1 MSTRARSVVC
11 SVALGLSFARRDL
24 LTRVPTRGAMN
35 SATATPKPT
44 KAVTKAERRAL
55 QEAQR
60 AKKAEAQ
67 AAKGGSVGGDGASG
81 GGGSGGGGSGG
92 APAQEKA
99 AASSCCGG
107 GVGAGGGGGGS
118 AKPSPAPM
126 QHDDAGRVKR
136 LEKHQITPRTHAHKQ
151 VPLFAHLPQYERE
164 ASLSA
169 AAVAKGNIHP
179 AVLRVGLQMAEG
191 FIQGSNARVAA
202 MLSAFER
209 VIADFS
215 CPKGKVFARELEGSL
230 KQQIQFLV
238 DCRPQSMPMGNA
250 IKWLKRHIMFAP
262 PQLSEGE
269 TKALLRGHIDTFL
282 HERIDLADRAI
293 IAYAVERI
301 APADVVLVYGHSHV
315 VEQVLLHASSLGVEF
330 RVVVADAPPKCAG
343 REMARRLLCAGLR
356 VSYANLHA
364 VSYLMPEVSK
374 VFLGASSMLLNGTL
388 VSRAGSA
395 LVAML
400 AHARGVP
407 VLVCCETYKFTDRV
421 LLDAICYNELG
432 DPDELVGEPE
442 QQPPPL
448 PSGARIAD
456 WRDVPT
462 LKVLNLL
469 YDVTP
474 MQYVTM
480 VVTEAGVIP
489 PTSVPVIIREDAAR
503 AQLAAKEGR
512 A

>member
-1 MSTRARSVVC
+1 
-11 SVALGLSFARRDL
+11 
-24 LTRVPTRGAMN
+24 
-35 SATATPKPT
+35 
-44 KAVTKAERRAL
+44 
-55 QEAQR
+55 
-60 AKKAEAQ
+60 
-67 AAKGGSVGGDGASG
+67 
-81 GGGSGGGGSGG
+81 
-92 APAQEKA
+92 
-99 AASSCCGG
+99 
-107 GVGAGGGGGGS
+107 
-118 AKPSPAPM
+118 
-126 QHDDAGRVKR
+126 
-136 LEKHQITPRTHAHKQ
+136 
-151 VPLFAHLPQYERE
+151 
-164 ASLSA
+164 
-169 AAVAKGNIHP
+169 
-179 AVLRVGLQMAEG
+179 
-191 FIQGSNARVAA
+191 
-202 MLSAFER
+202 MLSAFAR

-330 RVVVADAPPKCAG
+330 RVVVADAPPSVRG
-343 REMARRLLCAGLR
+343 ARDGAPPPLRRAARLAR
-356 VSYANLHA
+356 QPSR

-374 VFLGASSMLLNGTL
+374 VFLGASSMLLN
-388 VSRAGSA
+388 R
-395 LVAML
+395 
-400 AHARGVP
+400 HARLARRLGARGHARACARRRP

-432 DPDELVGEPE
+432 DPDELVGELE

-462 LKVLNLL
+462 LR
-469 YDVTP
+469 
-474 MQYVTM
+474 
-480 VVTEAGVIP
+480 G
-489 PTSVPVIIREDAAR
+489 AR
-503 AQLAAKEGR
+503 LCTT
-512 A
+512 

>member
-1 MSTRARSVVC
+1 
-11 SVALGLSFARRDL
+11 
-24 LTRVPTRGAMN
+24 
-35 SATATPKPT
+35 
-44 KAVTKAERRAL
+44 
-55 QEAQR
+55 
-60 AKKAEAQ
+60 
-67 AAKGGSVGGDGASG
+67 
-81 GGGSGGGGSGG
+81 
-92 APAQEKA
+92 
-99 AASSCCGG
+99 
-107 GVGAGGGGGGS
+107 
-118 AKPSPAPM
+118 
-126 QHDDAGRVKR
+126 
-136 LEKHQITPRTHAHKQ
+136 
-151 VPLFAHLPQYERE
+151 
-164 ASLSA
+164 
-169 AAVAKGNIHP
+169 
-179 AVLRVGLQMAEG
+179 
-191 FIQGSNARVAA
+191 
-202 MLSAFER
+202 
-209 VIADFS
+209 
-215 CPKGKVFARELEGSL
+215 
-230 KQQIQFLV
+230 
-238 DCRPQSMPMGNA
+238 
-250 IKWLKRHIMFAP
+250 
-262 PQLSEGE
+262 
-269 TKALLRGHIDTFL
+269 
-282 HERIDLADRAI
+282 
-293 IAYAVERI
+293 
-301 APADVVLVYGHSHV
+301 
-315 VEQVLLHASSLGVEF
+315 
-330 RVVVADAPPKCAG
+330 
-343 REMARRLLCAGLR
+343 MARRRLCAGLR

-480 VVTEAGVIP
+480 VVTEAGGIP